1 MTPFDPAPG
10 LIAPDFEQ
18 LSLHL
23 PARCLFAFLSEAR
36 IERFA
41 REKGGTP
48 LGRFASITKSFPIYE
63 LQTPDGPIALMQ
75 APVGAPAAVLM
86 EERFYAYGAEKI
98 LAIGCCGALTGLPE
112 NAFLPVEKAFREE
125 GTSFHYQEMSDWIF
139 FDEAP
144 RLRIEAW
151 MKEKGIPFT
160 PAVTWTSD
168 GFFRETKEK
177 IKARRKA
184 GCNVVDME
192 AAALAACARFR
203 GKEFAQ
209 ILFTADTLSSLPRPA
224 RLGLPRKKRCAGDRA
239 CGSPSDVIEGS
250 PFDLNGSSALE

>member
-63 LQTPDGPIALMQ
+63 IQTPDGPIALMQ

-86 EERFYAYGAEKI
+86 RSVSMPTAQKSSS
-98 LAIGCCGALTGLPE
+98 P
-112 NAFLPVEKAFREE
+112 
-125 GTSFHYQEMSDWIF
+125 S
-139 FDEAP
+139 
-144 RLRIEAW
+144 
-151 MKEKGIPFT
+151 
-160 PAVTWTSD
+160 
-168 GFFRETKEK
+168 
-177 IKARRKA
+177 
-184 GCNVVDME
+184 
-192 AAALAACARFR
+192 AAAAHSQTCRR
-203 GKEFAQ
+203 MP
-209 ILFTADTLSSLPRPA
+209 SSL
-224 RLGLPRKKRCAGDRA
+224 
-239 CGSPSDVIEGS
+239 
-250 PFDLNGSSALE
+250 

>member
-63 LQTPDGPIALMQ
+63 IQTPDGPIALMQ

-86 EERFYAYGAEKI
+86 EERLYAYGAEKI
-98 LAIGCCGALTGLPE
+98 LAIGCCGALTDLPE
-112 NAFLPVEKAFREE
+112 NAFLPVMKSFREE
-125 GTSFHYQEMSDWIF
+125 GTSFHYQEAGDWIF

-177 IKARRKA
+177 IKARRRA

-192 AAALAACARFR
+192 AAALAACARFH

-209 ILFTADTLSSLPRPA
+209 ILFTADTLSSLPRSA
-224 RLGLPRKKRCAGDRA
+224 RLGLSRKKRCAGDRA
-239 CGSPSDVIEGS
+239 CGSPCDVTERVR
-250 PFDLNGSSALE
+250 SALGHEVLSM

>member
-10 LIAPDFEQ
+10 LITPDFEQ

-86 EERFYAYGAEKI
+86 EERLYAYGAEKI

-112 NAFLPVEKAFREE
+112 NAFLPVAKAFREE
-125 GTSFHYQEMSDWIF
+125 GTSFHYQE
-139 FDEAP
+139 
-144 RLRIEAW
+144 
-151 MKEKGIPFT
+151 
-160 PAVTWTSD
+160 
-168 GFFRETKEK
+168 
-177 IKARRKA
+177 
-184 GCNVVDME
+184 
-192 AAALAACARFR
+192 
-203 GKEFAQ
+203 
-209 ILFTADTLSSLPRPA
+209 
-224 RLGLPRKKRCAGDRA
+224 AGD
-239 CGSPSDVIEGS
+239 
-250 PFDLNGSSALE
+250 

>member
-41 REKGGTP
+41 MEKGGTP

-86 EERFYAYGAEKI
+86 EI
-98 LAIGCCGALTGLPE
+98 
-112 NAFLPVEKAFREE
+112 
-125 GTSFHYQEMSDWIF
+125 
-139 FDEAP
+139 
-144 RLRIEAW
+144 
-151 MKEKGIPFT
+151 
-160 PAVTWTSD
+160 
-168 GFFRETKEK
+168 
-177 IKARRKA
+177 
-184 GCNVVDME
+184 
-192 AAALAACARFR
+192 
-203 GKEFAQ
+203 
-209 ILFTADTLSSLPRPA
+209 
-224 RLGLPRKKRCAGDRA
+224 
-239 CGSPSDVIEGS
+239 
-250 PFDLNGSSALE
+250 

>member
-23 PARCLFAFLSEAR
+23 PARCLFAFLSETH

-63 LQTPDGPIALMQ
+63 LPTPDGPIALMQ

-86 EERFYAYGAEKI
+86 EERLYAYGAEKI
-98 LAIGCCGALTGLPE
+98 LAIGCCGALTDLPE
-112 NAFLPVEKAFREE
+112 NAFLPVKKAFREE

-139 FDEAP
+139 FDEPP

-177 IKARRKA
+177 
-184 GCNVVDME
+184 
-192 AAALAACARFR
+192 
-203 GKEFAQ
+203 
-209 ILFTADTLSSLPRPA
+209 
-224 RLGLPRKKRCAGDRA
+224 
-239 CGSPSDVIEGS
+239 
-250 PFDLNGSSALE
+250 

>member
-23 PARCLFAFLSEAR
+23 PARCLFAFLSETR

-86 EERFYAYGAEKI
+86 EERLYAYGAEKI

-112 NAFLPVEKAFREE
+112 NAFLPVMKAFREE
-125 GTSFHYQEMSDWIF
+125 GTSFHYQEAGDWIS

-144 RLRIEAW
+144 RLRIEA
-151 MKEKGIPFT
+151 
-160 PAVTWTSD
+160 
-168 GFFRETKEK
+168 
-177 IKARRKA
+177 
-184 GCNVVDME
+184 
-192 AAALAACARFR
+192 
-203 GKEFAQ
+203 
-209 ILFTADTLSSLPRPA
+209 
-224 RLGLPRKKRCAGDRA
+224 
-239 CGSPSDVIEGS
+239 
-250 PFDLNGSSALE
+250 

>member
-18 LSLHL
+18 LPLHL
-23 PARCLFAFLSEAR
+23 PARCLFAFLSETR

-86 EERFYAYGAEKI
+86 EERLYAYGAEKI

-112 NAFLPVEKAFREE
+112 NAFLPVMKAFREE
-125 GTSFHYQEMSDWIF
+125 GTSFHYQEAGDWIF

-177 IKARRKA
+177 IKARRRA

-192 AAALAACARFR
+192 AAALVACARFR

-209 ILFTADTLSSLPRPA
+209 ILFTADTLSSLSHDQRGWGYHGRNA
-224 RLGLPRKKRCAGDRA
+224 
-239 CGSPSDVIEGS
+239 
-250 PFDLNGSSALE
+250 ALEIGLAAARVM

>member
-36 IERFA
+36 IERFS

-86 EERFYAYGAEKI
+86 EERLYAYGAEKI

-112 NAFLPVEKAFREE
+112 NAFLPVMKAFREE
-125 GTSFHYQEMSDWIF
+125 GTSFHYQEAGDWIL

-177 IKARRKA
+177 IKARRRA

-192 AAALAACARFR
+192 AAALAACAHFR

-209 ILFTADTLSSLPRPA
+209 ILFTADTLSSLSHDPRGWGYHGRNA
-224 RLGLPRKKRCAGDRA
+224 
-239 CGSPSDVIEGS
+239 
-250 PFDLNGSSALE
+250 ALEIGLAAARVM